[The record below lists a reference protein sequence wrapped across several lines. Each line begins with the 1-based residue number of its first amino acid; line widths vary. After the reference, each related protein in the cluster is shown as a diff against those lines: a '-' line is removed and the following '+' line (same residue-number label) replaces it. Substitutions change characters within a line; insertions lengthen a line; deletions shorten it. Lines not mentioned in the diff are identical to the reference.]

1 MSFKCQWILEYTLS
15 LSAFIII
22 IQALQ
27 CKWIGT
33 APHCAGKESD
43 CTGDY
48 DHFLVRGTCGDGH
61 SCHTGWKV
69 LCCNLKHPFSTL
81 YWKGTAPFCGGEC
94 DDCGGDTCI
103 LKNHCGRGEV
113 CWSGD
118 KVLCGKW
125 GSLTKAE
132 LEEMVKISEYT
143 KAREGMA
150 MLMGGHQVDV
160 MEESDPGL
168 VLAYVNYDKV
178 IWDN

>member
-22 IQALQ
+22 IQGA
-27 CKWIGT
+27 CKWFGT
-33 APHCAGKESD
+33 APWCFGKESD

-48 DHFLVRGTCGDGH
+48 DHYFVKSTCGDGRH
-61 SCHTGWKV
+61 CTTGFKV
-69 LCCNLKHPFSTL
+69 LCCNVENPYSSL
-81 YWKGTAPFCGGEC
+81 YWKGTAPFCSGEC
-94 DDCGGDTCI
+94 ADCNGDDCLGRSQCGDGNFCWGSGRKQ
-103 LKNHCGRGEV
+103 LCGRR
-113 CWSGD
+113 S
-118 KVLCGKW
+118 
-125 GSLTKAE
+125 SLTKAE

-143 KAREGMA
+143 KAKEGMA

-178 IWDN
+178 IWEN